1 MDKVDKDFVVPND
14 NNEDENEDRKFY
26 FLVFIFIITLII
38 LLSTVSFAILNKYV
52 AGTGNNTIDTG
63 SVLFSFN
70 EGGHYINLINT
81 MPTEDS
87 IGKNLSGNNEYFDF
101 DVSVGFDKSKKHNDI
116 TYEVSLVPVEGN
128 TVSPDMI
135 RVYLE
140 ENGKGVL
147 INGNEVNNFSDLNNS
162 DKRKNGKLL
171 IKQTLDSTMVNSYRF
186 RMWLSDKYKVD
197 SVQRTFKCYVAVDA
211 Y

>member
-70 EGGHYINLINT
+70 EGDHYINLINT

-128 TVSPDMI
+128 TVST
-135 RVYLE
+135 
-140 ENGKGVL
+140 
-147 INGNEVNNFSDLNNS
+147 F
-162 DKRKNGKLL
+162 LL
-171 IKQTLDSTMVNSYRF
+171 
-186 RMWLSDKYKVD
+186 
-197 SVQRTFKCYVAVDA
+197 
-211 Y
+211 